1 LLLPATARPT
11 SFVGHPP
18 YPRRLLDPYEM
29 AGAKPG
35 GGAQRQGERRC
46 CSYPV
51 GGIRYLFSVLM
62 RRVRNMTITGGT
74 KRRPI
79 RDVIFR
85 IAALIGIIGVI
96 LYLVT
101 FAVVSREILYTAYA
115 LLALAA
121 VIAVG
126 NGIVILA
133 MKQPKA

>member
-1 LLLPATARPT
+1 MPRVTDGT
-11 SFVGHPP
+11 GGGH
-18 YPRRLLDPYEM
+18 
-29 AGAKPG
+29 G
-35 GGAQRQGERRC
+35 GGAAVLGLLC
-46 CSYPV
+46 GV
-51 GGIRYLFSVLM
+51 ILYLLSVLL

-101 FAVVSREILYTAYA
+101 FAVVSSEILYTAYA

-126 NGIVILA
+126 NGIVLLA